1 MGRMDGEQAVFGQ
14 LGLWDFRESSSRA
27 FALFRLLGAY
37 GLCPG
42 SRDWCVLAPHL
53 PGFMLLVSFSG
64 TLLVVLI
71 LDMVCDCHLWPL
83 LQSCGE
89 DGGGGGGV
97 RGSFLT

>member
-71 LDMVCDCHLWPL
+71 LDMVCDCHLWLL

-89 DGGGGGGV
+89 DGGGGV
-97 RGSFLT
+97 SGSFLT